1 MINFLKW
8 LPALATALAML
19 LAQRSLMHDFQL
31 ESYQFPGYFR
41 TLRRNWKRALLPGVT
56 LAAYLTLL
64 YLAYRSIDRMLDMS
78 VGKILLAL
86 VNAALAVA
94 GGWWCRSIFQQ
105 KKAKKPFVVT
115 MRVKRTYIVMGVV
128 YTLLCTPIALLT
140 KVYFCGLLPLLLP
153 LWVALGGLL
162 AWPIEKLVSE
172 MYFRD
177 AQKKLAARPDIIKI
191 GITGSYGKTSTKFLL
206 RDILSVKYNVLA
218 TPSSFNTPMGVTRVI
233 REQLT
238 PAHQVFIAEMGAR
251 HVGDIRELVELVHPQ
266 MGLITS
272 VGPQHLDTFGTIERV
287 RDTKY
292 ELIDGLPKDGTAIFA
307 RDGAICEEL
316 FDRCPLEKKYKP
328 GMLVDAKDMACGPW
342 GTRFTL
348 VDGRFPA
355 APVGA
360 LPTAFGCVPARIPR
374 PALQAFARKT
384 AGWRTEWAGACTEDS
399 RFVFDHPA

>member
-384 AGWRTEWAGACTEDS
+384 AGWRSEWAKACTEGS
-399 RFVFDHPA
+399 HFAFGRPA

>member
-1 MINFLKW
+1 MINLLKW

-177 AQKKLAARPDIIKI
+177 AQKKLAARP
-191 GITGSYGKTSTKFLL
+191 GHHQNRHYRQL
-206 RDILSVKYNVLA
+206 RQDERQVHSWHDSAGEVSDTDYA
-218 TPSSFNTPMGVTRVI
+218 
-233 REQLT
+233 EQLQY
-238 PAHQVFIAEMGAR
+238 ANGRDEN
-251 HVGDIRELVELVHPQ
+251 HP
-266 MGLITS
+266 
-272 VGPQHLDTFGTIERV
+272 
-287 RDTKY
+287 
-292 ELIDGLPKDGTAIFA
+292 
-307 RDGAICEEL
+307 
-316 FDRCPLEKKYKP
+316 
-328 GMLVDAKDMACGPW
+328 
-342 GTRFTL
+342 
-348 VDGRFPA
+348 
-355 APVGA
+355 
-360 LPTAFGCVPARIPR
+360 
-374 PALQAFARKT
+374 
-384 AGWRTEWAGACTEDS
+384 
-399 RFVFDHPA
+399 